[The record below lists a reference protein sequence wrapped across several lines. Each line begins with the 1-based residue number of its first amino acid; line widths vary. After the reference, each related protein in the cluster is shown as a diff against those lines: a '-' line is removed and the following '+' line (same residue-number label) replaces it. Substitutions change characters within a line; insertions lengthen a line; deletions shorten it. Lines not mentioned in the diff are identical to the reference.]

1 MAAAPDITQADIS
14 VAASTYLSTTKPAFD
29 LYMKI
34 ALLGGVRR
42 CFEPGCQ
49 LDTVVTLDGDG
60 RIRK

>member
-1 MAAAPDITQADIS
+1 MAAAQNITPADIN
-14 VAASTYLSTTKPAFD
+14 VAASTYPGTTNPAFD

-42 CFEPGCQ
+42 RIEPGCQ